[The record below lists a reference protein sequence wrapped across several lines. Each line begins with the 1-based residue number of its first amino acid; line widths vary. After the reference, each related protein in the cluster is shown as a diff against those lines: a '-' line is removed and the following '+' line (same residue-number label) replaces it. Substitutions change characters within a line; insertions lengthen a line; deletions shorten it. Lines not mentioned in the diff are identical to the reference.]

1 MSQIKYQLVTDVLF
15 QKVAEETVILEP
27 NTGEYFTLN
36 AIGTFVVEQFQQG
49 NSTAEVI
56 NLILEKYQVDK
67 SEAAQDVAELV
78 TQMLKQRLL
87 ISVNS

>member
-67 SEAAQDVAELV
+67 SEATQDVAELV